1 MRFPFSQ
8 VMASLVA
15 AVQRAPPSEAS
26 GRTSAL
32 LLAGD
37 FNIRES
43 EAAQCCTDF
52 ALKDASYDGFSWNP
66 RANAYYAAKPGER
79 RKCHRFDR
87 LLFRGA
93 ASACAFLVGQCKQ
106 FSDGSS
112 FYLSDHFGVLALVDV
127 HQSHLGRAGAVA
139 ARERNKALAQLRN
152 ETALAESHLVRERAR
167 YSHEDAALV

>member
-1 MRFPFSQ
+1 MRVELAGQPVVACRLDVGDVALVFVALHLPPYEEGAAERTL
-8 VMASLVA
+8 VLRKVVA

-52 ALKDASYDGFSWNP
+52 SLKDASYDGFSWNP

-112 FYLSDHFGVLALVDV
+112 FYL
-127 HQSHLGRAGAVA
+127 
-139 ARERNKALAQLRN
+139 
-152 ETALAESHLVRERAR
+152 
-167 YSHEDAALV
+167 